1 MPFEVLYTEI
11 FVVEE
16 VEVDEA
22 LSSSPGLKISSF
34 NRCQFEVR
42 FALGGL
48 SLKPRV

>member
-1 MPFEVLYTEI
+1 MTFEVLYTER
-11 FVVEE
+11 FVVDE

-22 LSSSPGLKISSF
+22 LSSSPGDKISSF
-34 NRCQFEVR
+34 NRCQLEVR